1 LRDPRLVNVCAD
13 RLALKC
19 RDLALAVRKQAAIS
33 LTRLLQGAPEL
44 GQGRLHS
51 TWTHAVMHQIVD
63 REPSVQQQA
72 AKLVSVSGW
81 WWHGNSTGLL
91 IFLYI

>member
-1 LRDPRLVNVCAD
+1 VNVCAD

-81 WWHGNSTGLL
+81 CWDGNSTGML